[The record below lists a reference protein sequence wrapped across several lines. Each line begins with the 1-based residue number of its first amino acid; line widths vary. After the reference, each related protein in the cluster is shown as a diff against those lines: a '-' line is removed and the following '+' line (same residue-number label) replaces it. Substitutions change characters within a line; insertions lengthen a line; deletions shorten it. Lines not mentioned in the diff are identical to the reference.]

1 MKKQISVYVS
11 LIVVL
16 SIALSACSG
25 LASANTTELKAS
37 GTISARE
44 TNIAPQIGGQ
54 VVSVSVEEGVQVQA
68 GDELFHLDDSLLQA
82 QRQQAEA
89 SVQTAQ
95 AALASAIAQYDLVVA
110 TAQLQEKQGQVTAW
124 RAQQPNEFD
133 TPVWYFTKQERITAA
148 EAEVA
153 AAKQALENETAD
165 LGILLGEAIS
175 RDFLEAEKRL
185 ADAQAAFL
193 IAKQVLT
200 QAKAALNNQHLMD
213 FAQQQYDAAK
223 GELDAAQAS
232 YNSLIT
238 SQAATNILE
247 ARARVA
253 VAQRYYDT
261 ALHYYNSLLN
271 GDRSLQVKAAKA
283 GMQQADAALA
293 QAKAALSAL
302 DIQLEKTVV
311 RAPIAG
317 VVLNRNLEVG
327 ETVMPGSTVVIIGQL
342 EVVELVVYVP
352 ETEYGK
358 IMLGDLV
365 SILVDPSPTRP
376 SQAA

>member
-1 MKKQISVYVS
+1 
-11 LIVVL
+11 
-16 SIALSACSG
+16 
-25 LASANTTELKAS
+25 
-37 GTISARE
+37 
-44 TNIAPQIGGQ
+44 
-54 VVSVSVEEGVQVQA
+54 
-68 GDELFHLDDSLLQA
+68 
-82 QRQQAEA
+82 
-89 SVQTAQ
+89 
-95 AALASAIAQYDLVVA
+95 
-110 TAQLQEKQGQVTAW
+110 
-124 RAQQPNEFD
+124 
-133 TPVWYFTKQERITAA
+133 
-148 EAEVA
+148 
-153 AAKQALENETAD
+153 
-165 LGILLGEAIS
+165 
-175 RDFLEAEKRL
+175 
-185 ADAQAAFL
+185 
-193 IAKQVLT
+193 
-200 QAKAALNNQHLMD
+200 MD

-365 SILVDPSPTRP
+365 SILVDSFPNETFAGSVVYI
-376 SQAA
+376 SNQAEFTPRNVQTVEGRSATVYAIKISVPNADRKLKPGMPADVTFETVR